1 MTEPLPD
8 RRRLAGVLP
17 GPAGTL
23 GLLSLVLALVAV
35 VALASRGGRAGGGA
49 TDPRGPST
57 VFWDYLFTMSILAA
71 VIGGIVSL
79 WLLKQQLGMNAD
91 KDPKGRH
98 KLVFVFLVS
107 LVLGVVI
114 AAQFARGDRNVF
126 RERSEGSGGESAR
139 ERAKR
144 DPDAHTPSFLW
155 GPAIAL
161 GALGVV
167 AAAYLR
173 AQNRVRRRDLD
184 EASDEALAEELAALL
199 DDTLDDLRA
208 EPDPRRAV
216 IAAYARM
223 ERALSAYGLP
233 RHPFEAPLEFLER
246 ASPELGERH
255 PAGLRL
261 VFELS
266 HLFERAKFSQHAVD
280 EEMKADAISSLE
292 GLRDELRRGLG

>member
-1 MTEPLPD
+1 M
-8 RRRLAGVLP
+8 LP
-17 GPAGTL
+17 GPAGML

-35 VALASRGGRAGGGA
+35 VALASGGGRAGGGA
-49 TDPRGPST
+49 TEPRGPSAI
-57 VFWDYLFTMSILAA
+57 FWDYLFTMSVLAA
-71 VIGGIVSL
+71 VVGAIVSI
-79 WLLKQQLGMNAD
+79 WLMRQQLGTKATMD
-91 KDPKGRH
+91 RKGRH
-98 KLVFVFLVS
+98 MLVFVFLAS

-114 AAQFARGDRNVF
+114 AAQFARGDRNAV
-126 RERSEGSGGESAR
+126 RERVSGSGNQNAQDRFGR
-139 ERAKR
+139 R
-144 DPDAHTPSFLW
+144 DPEAHTPSFLW

-173 AQNRVRRRDLD
+173 AQRRVRRRDVD
-184 EASDEALAEELAALL
+184 ESSDEALADELAALL

-246 ASPELGERH
+246 ASSELGERH

-261 VFELS
+261 VFELT
-266 HLFERAKFSQHAVD
+266 HLFERAKFSHHAVD
-280 EEMKADAISSLE
+280 EEMKTDAIASLE
-292 GLRDELRRGLG
+292 GLRDELRGGPA

>member
-1 MTEPLPD
+1 MSD
-8 RRRLAGVLP
+8 RRRLAAVLP
-17 GPAGTL
+17 GPAAKL
-23 GLLSLVLALVAV
+23 GLLSLVLGLVAI
-35 VALASRGGRAGGGA
+35 VALASRGGRADGG
-49 TDPRGPST
+49 TTETRGPST
-57 VFWDYLFTMSILAA
+57 LFWDYLFTMSILVA
-71 VIGGIVSL
+71 VMGMAVSL
-79 WLLKQQLGMNAD
+79 WLLKQRL
-91 KDPKGRH
+91 DPDIRAERKGNH
-98 KLVFVFLVS
+98 LLLFAFLAS

-114 AAQFARGDRNVF
+114 ASQVVRGDSNRA
-126 RERSEGSGGESAR
+126 REVAERLRGSGEQRPAQQ
-139 ERAKR
+139 R

-161 GALGVV
+161 GAVGVV

-173 AQNRVRRRDLD
+173 AQRRVRRRDAT
-184 EASDEALAEELAALL
+184 EASDETLAEELAALL
-199 DDTLDDLRA
+199 EDTLDDLRA

-280 EEMKADAISSLE
+280 EEMKADAIASLE
-292 GLRDELRRGLG
+292 GLRDELRRGLP